1 VPGHYVWSVPLIRLF
16 VLDAICDDYEN
27 VDQVILRHV
36 AGYCAK
42 LGMAVYRSDVVK
54 ALHQLVESGMA
65 KAYRLY
71 STEPFKEDLEGMP
84 PLEVAETDFGTYF
97 YITKKGM
104 ERHLSDD
111 GWPFDE
117 DGEPLI

>member
-1 VPGHYVWSVPLIRLF
+1 MDRDELIRLF

-27 VDQVILRHV
+27 VDQVILKDV

-42 LGMAVYRSDVVK
+42 LGVAVDRSDVVK
-54 ALHQLVESGMA
+54 ALAELVEGGMA
-65 KAYRLY
+65 KAYLL
-71 STEPFKEDLEGMP
+71 SPTEPTEELEGMP
-84 PLEVAETDFGTYF
+84 TIDVVETYFKTYF

-111 GWPFDE
+111 GWPFD
-117 DGEPLI
+117 GQGNPRA

>member
-1 VPGHYVWSVPLIRLF
+1 MDRDELIRLF

-27 VDQVILRHV
+27 VDQVIIGHV

-42 LGMAVYRSDVVK
+42 LGMAVDRSDVVM
-54 ALHQLVESGMA
+54 ALGELVDSRMA
-65 KAYRLY
+65 KAYRLF

-84 PLEVAETDFGTYF
+84 PLDVVETYFKTYF

-104 ERHLSDD
+104 ERQLSDD

-117 DGEPLI
+117 DGEPLVRRP